1 MNKEL
6 DLTKLHFDYSFKI
19 NGVDELIIRH
29 FNNLSTTIS
38 DKEAKITSK
47 EIIDNLVKLIG
58 ELPNI
63 WDMYKQLSEDRDY
76 IVLYFLWEKNNYFIE
91 IYDTMIMTPDSSLI
105 TVDNSSKDKII
116 EIVNKLIKQ

>member
-63 WDMYKQLSEDRDY
+63 
-76 IVLYFLWEKNNYFIE
+76 
-91 IYDTMIMTPDSSLI
+91 
-105 TVDNSSKDKII
+105 
-116 EIVNKLIKQ
+116 